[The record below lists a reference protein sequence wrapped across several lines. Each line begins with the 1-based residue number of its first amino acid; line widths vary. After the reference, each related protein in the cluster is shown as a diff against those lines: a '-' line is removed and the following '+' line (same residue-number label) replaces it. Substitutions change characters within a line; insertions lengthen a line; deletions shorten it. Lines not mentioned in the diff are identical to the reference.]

1 VVAGRDREAAEAE
14 FGAARAGIGD
24 SFRDAFQARHPNLI
38 RTEEQLAYFDDVVM
52 TDFWERYEMAEYGQ
66 ELDTTGGIEEFIR
79 GVVEGVDADQFIT
92 PAVIG
97 PTRLQR
103 EEALTQQ
110 KVNAEMW
117 KRNAQR
123 AAVAESERLTG
134 ERAALEGVVP
144 GLQMAAAGDE
154 GFERFLFEEL
164 PGMRTDYNDELAAR
178 REVMAREVAEQ
189 SAAWKV
195 AGYEATQKLKAG
207 APPSFPGAG
216 LVGVP
221 PDTALRGQEL
231 GPLGVGIETVGP
243 DVSPGMPPDLAKS
256 IMEDE
261 VLGVVEKEEKR
272 LQTTQGYAQDPALY
286 AAIGADAARAEREGR
301 PDWEE
306 YLAGKIPGM
315 RATYTQRQEEREAL
329 FAPPGSETRR
339 IMDENREARE
349 QYDREAAQERRQRT
363 LTKAVPGVRVQRTR
377 ARY

>member
-1 VVAGRDREAAEAE
+1 MSSRVELSRVRVHDPRAE
-14 FGAARAGIGD
+14 FGQERDTQAGIE
-24 SFRDAFQARHPNLI
+24 AFI
-38 RTEEQLAYFDDVVM
+38 RT
-52 TDFWERYEMAEYGQ
+52 
-66 ELDTTGGIEEFIR
+66 
-79 GVVEGVDADQFIT
+79 VVEGVDTDQFIT
-92 PAVIG
+92 PGVIG
-97 PTRLQR
+97 PTRLQQ
-103 EEALTQQ
+103 EEALTQL
-110 KVNAEMW
+110 KVNAVMTR
-117 KRNAQR
+117 RNAQR
-123 AAVAESERLTG
+123 AAVAETERLTG

-144 GLQMAAAGDE
+144 GLELAATGDE
-154 GFERFLFEEL
+154 GFERFLYGEL

-243 DVSPGMPPDLAKS
+243 DAAVRPGMPPDLAKS

-286 AAIGADAARAEREGR
+286 AAIAADAALAEEEGR

-306 YLAGKIPGM
+306 YVAGKIPGM
-315 RATYTQRQEEREAL
+315 RTRYTREQEEREAL

-349 QYDREAAQERRQRT
+349 QYDREAAQARRQLT